1 MFLFLFPTTM
11 LADDAEKSV
20 PSNSAIE
27 NQEGDKDEDEGTH
40 ESRRLYP
47 IVRRKAHGFL
57 KFVFSHRMI
66 PVLKGTFT
74 DTRTSG
80 IMPLD

>member
-1 MFLFLFPTTM
+1 M
-11 LADDAEKSV
+11 LADDAEKSA

-27 NQEGDKDEDEGTH
+27 NQEGDKDEATL

-57 KFVFSHRMI
+57 KFIFSHRMI

-74 DTRTSG
+74 DTHASG